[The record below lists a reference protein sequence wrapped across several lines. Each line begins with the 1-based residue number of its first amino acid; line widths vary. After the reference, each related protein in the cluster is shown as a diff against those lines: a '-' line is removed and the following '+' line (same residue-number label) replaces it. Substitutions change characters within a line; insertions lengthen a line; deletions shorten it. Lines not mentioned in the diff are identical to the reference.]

1 MPRPISSRMRVA
13 LQAGQTDEVISL
25 LLTLTHPSFVAPI
38 RVTDNGEDLVAG
50 GQTYQ
55 QFPFQ
60 IDNIPGDSENLPSVR
75 LSIDG
80 IDRRIIQAIRET
92 DGEAISVELSVVLAS
107 TPDVIESGPYVFK
120 LRNVTFDASTVQGEL
135 RYEDIMSEPFPAD
148 SFSPSRF
155 PGCFGLA
162 STETDG

>member
-1 MPRPISSRMRVA
+1 MPRPISSRMRAA
-13 LQAGQTDEVISL
+13 LQAGQTAEVISL

-50 GQTYQ
+50 EHTYQ

-60 IDNIPGDSENLPSVR
+60 IDLPSDSENTPSVR

-92 DGEAISVELSVVLAS
+92 DGEPISVELSVVLAA
-107 TPDVIESGPYVFK
+107 TPEVIESGPYLFK

-135 RYEDIMSEPFPAD
+135 RYEDIMNEPFPAD

>member
-1 MPRPISSRMRVA
+1 MPRPISSRMRAA
-13 LQAGQTDEVISL
+13 LQAGQTAEVISL

-60 IDNIPGDSENLPSVR
+60 IDLPGDSENTPAVR

-92 DGEAISVELSVVLAS
+92 DGEPISVELSVVLAA
-107 TPDVIESGPYVFK
+107 TPEVIESGPYLFK

-135 RYEDIMSEPFPAD
+135 RYEDIMNEPFPAD